1 MKTAIG
7 LGFIALWIL
16 GIVGWI
22 ANLVVLYGASFDPLT
37 GPVILRIVGIFV
49 APLGAILGLFF

>member
-1 MKTAIG
+1 MKALG

-16 GIVGWI
+16 GIVGWVMNI
-22 ANLVVLYGASFDPLT
+22 VVLYGASFDPLT
-37 GPVILRIVGIFV
+37 GPVILRIVGVFV

>member
-1 MKTAIG
+1 MKALG

-16 GIVGWI
+16 SIVGWVMNI
-22 ANLVVLYGASFDPLT
+22 VVLYGASFDPLT
-37 GPVILRIVGIFV
+37 GPVILRIVGVFV

>member
-1 MKTAIG
+1 MKAFG

-16 GIVGWI
+16 VIVGWVMNI
-22 ANLVVLYGASFDPLT
+22 VALWGASFDPLT

-49 APLGAILGLFF
+49 APLGAVLGLFF